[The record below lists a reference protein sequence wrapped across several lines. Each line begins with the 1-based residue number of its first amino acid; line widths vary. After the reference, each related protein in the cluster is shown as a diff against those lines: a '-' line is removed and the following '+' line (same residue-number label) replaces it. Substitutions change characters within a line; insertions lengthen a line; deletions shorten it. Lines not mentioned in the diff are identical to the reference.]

1 MEVEFESRPSR
12 PGSLIWSEDNILAL
26 VTPAVLHIFSPTLN
40 GALDPSISQK
50 FSVTSVPALAIA
62 EDSPPWKLVLN
73 VASLRNA
80 VAPQSLDFFLAA
92 WSPTGCSPL
101 KGCMLACITS
111 RHSVIVYIPTTS
123 HVNREWRKYV
133 TLDKYIAQQ
142 WGVQREVDLK
152 TADLVE
158 SVSLAWS
165 PKISADSIGS
175 LLALGNKL
183 GHITI
188 WHVTDLE
195 NIQIVKSWK
204 TSSDNWITQLSWS
217 PWTIQGDHYVS
228 TLAYATADGAVHP
241 CKVRFNLDNPLHGVE
256 ANGDITMPRQTLHP
270 CTVLRWSQIGIENGL
285 RPAVLAFSKGN
296 RLHVWKP
303 ESNKVL
309 IWRGPIAKPVADIA
323 WDAHGTRIFVFF
335 MDGKHS
341 VLRLHRDELIVD
353 DEYVEFISQHIIAR
367 CHMQSKTN
375 ITQEDGEAENTNA
388 DEDGAEDEG
397 SGGMSGSKLQL
408 HVNSGEHSA
417 VALQLA
423 TVYYVNSPFHMEFQ
437 RERFQSCTLVL
448 SKTYKES
455 NEEIEET
462 LLTRLDAFIR
472 LPNAVLTRNPKH
484 HLWDLLLLVGENLS
498 TATNQG
504 SGSEFMDKLLAVL
517 DASISKPRSDI
528 QDLAKREAL
537 PGRNASLESKLQAAI
552 YSEPASN
559 ADRICIYLW
568 NQLQDCSIPAD
579 VRELLGHRA
588 VAAEARLREH
598 YLRSIL
604 GLFVE
609 TSTASPRGQ
618 SGGAPDELQE
628 CDQTLFLLL
637 CDSILLFHNEN
648 KELVALVEK
657 TYGILR
663 KQLQDRCDIKEQ
675 MDMLHRVKRGSTTPS
690 DGTFSSGRE
699 SCPACNGEI
708 KLENEY
714 NATCANS
721 HSWQRCSV
729 SLLLIADFHPRTCLG
744 CRRKTRMAQDQ
755 KPGEIFRPGSKE
767 SISWLEMSLR
777 TSCVCCFCGERY
789 FTALRRRATRIADP

>member
-1 MEVEFESRPSR
+1 MFKCR
-12 PGSLIWSEDNILAL
+12 
-26 VTPAVLHIFSPTLN
+26 
-40 GALDPSISQK
+40 
-50 FSVTSVPALAIA
+50 
-62 EDSPPWKLVLN
+62 
-73 VASLRNA
+73 
-80 VAPQSLDFFLAA
+80 
-92 WSPTGCSPL
+92 
-101 KGCMLACITS
+101 CMLACITS

-270 CTVLRWSQIGIENGL
+270 CTVLRWSQIGIE
-285 RPAVLAFSKGN
+285 
-296 RLHVWKP
+296 
-303 ESNKVL
+303 
-309 IWRGPIAKPVADIA
+309 
-323 WDAHGTRIFVFF
+323 
-335 MDGKHS
+335 
-341 VLRLHRDELIVD
+341 
-353 DEYVEFISQHIIAR
+353 
-367 CHMQSKTN
+367 
-375 ITQEDGEAENTNA
+375 EDGEAENTNA

-472 LPNAVLTRNPKH
+472 LPNAGTFNKEPKAPP
-484 HLWDLLLLVGENLS
+484 LGS
-498 TATNQG
+498 ATTGWRKSVN
-504 SGSEFMDKLLAVL
+504 SN
-517 DASISKPRSDI
+517 KPRQRFRI
-528 QDLAKREAL
+528 HGQAIGGL
-537 PGRNASLESKLQAAI
+537 GRKYIKA
-552 YSEPASN
+552 
-559 ADRICIYLW
+559 
-568 NQLQDCSIPAD
+568 
-579 VRELLGHRA
+579 
-588 VAAEARLREH
+588 
-598 YLRSIL
+598 
-604 GLFVE
+604 
-609 TSTASPRGQ
+609 
-618 SGGAPDELQE
+618 QE
-628 CDQTLFLLL
+628 
-637 CDSILLFHNEN
+637 
-648 KELVALVEK
+648 
-657 TYGILR
+657 
-663 KQLQDRCDIKEQ
+663 
-675 MDMLHRVKRGSTTPS
+675 
-690 DGTFSSGRE
+690 
-699 SCPACNGEI
+699 
-708 KLENEY
+708 
-714 NATCANS
+714 
-721 HSWQRCSV
+721 
-729 SLLLIADFHPRTCLG
+729 
-744 CRRKTRMAQDQ
+744 
-755 KPGEIFRPGSKE
+755 
-767 SISWLEMSLR
+767 
-777 TSCVCCFCGERY
+777 
-789 FTALRRRATRIADP
+789 